1 MVPITSVRGLALS
14 TVMGMLCAF
23 SISNGKAASVEID
36 NSLFAQSAAE
46 LLRSEFSESEV
57 SYLLLDARTG
67 LLLASRWD
75 NPERAIPCGSLVKPF
90 TALAYGQSHDF
101 KYPTHFC
108 KGAASGCWFPHGHGD
123 ISIEMAIANSC
134 NSYFRIL
141 TASMTGANVGATAR
155 GFGLS
160 APPENLP
167 AAGLYGLG
175 SDWLISPLRL
185 ARAYLELSGRRDHPG
200 VQAVIAGMRES
211 ARTGT
216 GSEVGRALK
225 ICDALAKTG
234 TAACTH
240 RNRSPGD
247 GFAVVL
253 APAEQ
258 PRLLLLIRVH
268 GVPGAKACAVAGRM
282 LSRLE
287 E

>member
-1 MVPITSVRGLALS
+1 MSRVRGLALS
-14 TVMGMLCAF
+14 TLLGILCAF
-23 SISNGKAASVEID
+23 SIWNGNAAGAEID
-36 NSLFAQSAAE
+36 DSLFAQSAAG
-46 LLRSEFSESEV
+46 LLRSEFPGSDV

-108 KGAASGCWFPHGHGD
+108 KGAASGCWFPHGHGNS
-123 ISIEMAIANSC
+123 SIEMAIANSC

-141 TASMTGANVGATAR
+141 TASMTGADVVATAR
-155 GFGLS
+155 GFGLN
-160 APPENLP
+160 APPINLP
-167 AAGLYGLG
+167 ATGLYGLG
-175 SDWLISPLRL
+175 NDWLISPLRL
-185 ARAYLELSGRRDHPG
+185 ARAYIELSRRRGQPG
-200 VQAVIAGMRES
+200 VQALIAGMRES

-216 GSEVGRALK
+216 GSEVGRAMK
-225 ICDALAKTG
+225 TCDALAKTG

-240 RNRSPGD
+240 GNRSPGD
-247 GFAVVL
+247 GLAVVL

-268 GVPGAKACAVAGRM
+268 GVPGARACAIAGRM
-282 LSRLE
+282 LNRLE